1 MSQPKP
7 LWSVPVA
14 LSDIPEAGRHYDLAA
29 DENTRAELAKLAGLR
44 ALQRLEANFDIR
56 RHGPHGLHVT
66 GHVAAIVGQTCV
78 VTLDPMENKIEE
90 DVDLVFV
97 APAELAEDDKAETR
111 TAVADPMAPEPLVRD
126 TVDLGGVATEFL
138 ILGIDPY
145 PRKPEAA
152 FEPPPVD
159 DIAAAHP
166 FAALAA
172 LKKGQGGE

>member
-29 DENTRAELAKLAGLR
+29 DENTRAELAKLAAVRSLPH
-44 ALQRLEANFDIR
+44 LEAHFDVT
-56 RHGPHGLHVT
+56 RHGPHGLHVK
-66 GHVAAIVGQTCV
+66 GRVAAVVDQNCV
-78 VTLDPMENKIEE
+78 VTLEPMENKIEE

-97 APAELAEDDKAETR
+97 APAELAEDDKVEHR
-111 TAVADPMAPEPLVRD
+111 AVADPMAPEPLVRD
-126 TVDLGGVATEFL
+126 TVDLGGIATEFL

-152 FEPPPVD
+152 FEPPPAEDV
-159 DIAAAHP
+159 AAANP

-172 LKKGQGGE
+172 LKKGQGDE